1 MLFYTM
7 NMITSWFS
15 KDNSLINFVGCL
27 WMGYLHVS
35 QHTKNPICS
44 RSKIL
49 SFSFIHTFFQ
59 SKKIIFLNFGT
70 MVLWRILTGFQCS
83 NNYISRTN
91 IHRATRYFIRLSQ
104 IVIFHVCSA
113 SCCNKCQGILYI
125 KYFKITNIPLF
136 LQFDLVEHTIEH
148 SVTC

>member
-1 MLFYTM
+1 LFAVFGWDTYMPHNTP
-7 NMITSWFS
+7 
-15 KDNSLINFVGCL
+15 
-27 WMGYLHVS
+27 
-35 QHTKNPICS
+35 KNPICS
-44 RSKIL
+44 KSKIL

-83 NNYISRTN
+83 NNYINRTN

-104 IVIFHVCSA
+104 IVNFHVCSA
-113 SCCNKCQGILYI
+113 SCCNKCQRILYI
-125 KYFKITNIPLF
+125 EYFKITNIPLF

-148 SVTC
+148 SVMC